1 MTLDTDTT
9 LKGLEQDMERGLYYE
24 AFGRTLYYEAF
35 GRTDQDFYNMLNNTL
50 LRYAK
55 AQVEDSITDIEGSTS
70 QERLEHTE
78 NSTRQ
83 LERPEGIEQQIDTL
97 FEEDIDQDFEDGMES
112 RFSRELLSLVRKYG
126 NFAMNEINYLINHK
140 GVNSEVAAEALL
152 WLGDIDHPATYD
164 YRLWLLERS
173 LGSSSS
179 RVRDR
184 AALGLASMAD
194 PHAIPYI
201 REAIDRETCTELREY
216 MVHVIEEL
224 DADYHASFTKD
235 DKLI

>member
-9 LKGLEQDMERGLYYE
+9 VKGIEQGMERG
-24 AFGRTLYYEAF
+24 LYYEAF
-35 GRTDQDFYNMLNNTL
+35 GRTDQDFYNMLYNML

-70 QERLEHTE
+70 HERLEQTE
-78 NSTRQ
+78 NSTTQ

-97 FEEDIDQDFEDGMES
+97 FEEAVDQDFEDGMES

-126 NFAMNEINYLINHK
+126 DFAVNEINYLINHK

-152 WLGDIDHPATYD
+152 WLGDMDHPATYD

-184 AALGLASMAD
+184 AALGLASMAH

-201 REAIDRETCTELREY
+201 KEAIDQETCTELREDIAQ
-216 MVHVIEEL
+216 VLAEL
-224 DADYHASFTKD
+224 EANYHASHTKD
-235 DKLI
+235 NKQK

>member
-9 LKGLEQDMERGLYYE
+9 VKGMEQSIGRGLYS
-24 AFGRTLYYEAF
+24 EAF
-35 GRTDQDFYNMLNNTL
+35 GRTDQDFDNMLLPYRQTFFGAPVTL
-50 LRYAK
+50 MQVK
-55 AQVEDSITDIEGSTS
+55 AEGSTA
-70 QERLEHTE
+70 QERLEQTE
-78 NSTRQ
+78 NSTNQ

-97 FEEDIDQDFEDGMES
+97 FEEAIDQDFEDGMES

-126 NFAMNEINYLINHK
+126 DFAVNEINYLINYK
-140 GVNSEVAAEALL
+140 SINSEVAAEALL
-152 WLGDIDHPATYD
+152 WLGDMDHPATYE

-201 REAIDRETCTELREY
+201 KEAVDRETCTELRKDIAQ
-216 MVHVIEEL
+216 VLAEL
-224 DADYHASFTKD
+224 EANYHASHTKD
-235 DKLI
+235 NKQK